1 MLKRIALI
9 VILPLSLLAQEAP
22 KPAPPKPTHVYKLD
36 YVVSELDAGKRTDT
50 KEYTLLLDGDRTGR
64 LRVGTRIPVTVGTSI
79 DAAGGRPQYQ
89 YMDLGVII
97 EATGRPGSLTDNT
110 LGLRTRVEV
119 SSIAMPAAESG
130 KAATIGLSTQPI
142 VRNFTGESDVT
153 VPFNKPTT
161 LFTLDEPNSKRSF
174 QVQLTATEI
183 R

>member
-1 MLKRIALI
+1 MLKKIALI
-9 VILPLSLLAQEAP
+9 VILPLALLAQEAP

-36 YVVSELDAGKRTDT
+36 YVVSELDAGKKTDT

-64 LRVGTRIPVTVGTSI
+64 LRVGTRIPVAMSGPN
-79 DAAGGRPQYQ
+79 PQYQ
-89 YMDLGVII
+89 YMDLGVTI

-119 SSIAMPAAESG
+119 SSIAMPATESA
-130 KAATIGLSTQPI
+130 KATAIGSPTQPI

>member
-1 MLKRIALI
+1 MLKKIALI
-9 VILPLSLLAQEAP
+9 VILPLALLAQEAP

-36 YVVSELDAGKRTDT
+36 YVVSELDAGKKTDT

-64 LRVGTRIPVTVGTSI
+64 LRVGTRIPVAISGPN
-79 DAAGGRPQYQ
+79 PQWQ
-89 YMDLGVII
+89 YMDLGVTI
-97 EATGRPGSLTDNT
+97 EATAMTTSETS

-119 SSIAMPAAESG
+119 SSIAMPTAESG
-130 KAATIGLSTQPI
+130 KAATIGSPTQPI
-142 VRNFTGESDVT
+142 IRNLTGESQVT

>member
-9 VILPLSLLAQEAP
+9 VILPLALLAQEAP

-36 YVVSELDAGKRTDT
+36 YVLTELDGGKKTDS
-50 KEYTLLLDGDRTGR
+50 KNYTMLLDGDRKTGR
-64 LRVGTRIPVTVGTSI
+64 LRVGTRMPVATG
-79 DAAGGRPQYQ
+79 AGEAKWQ
-89 YMDLGVII
+89 YMDLGVVI
-97 EATGRPGSLTDNT
+97 EATTQSATDTN
-110 LGLRTRVEV
+110 LGLRTRVEA
-119 SSIAMPAAESG
+119 SSIVMPTAESG
-130 KAATIGLSTQPI
+130 KAATIGSPTQPI
-142 VRNFTGESDVT
+142 VRNLTGESDVT

>member
-9 VILPLSLLAQEAP
+9 VVLPLSLLAQEAP
-22 KPAPPKPTHVYKLD
+22 KQPPPPKPTHVYKLD
-36 YVVSELDAGKRTDT
+36 YVLTELEGGKKTDS
-50 KEYTLLLDGDRTGR
+50 KDYTLLLEGDRTGR
-64 LRVGTRIPVTVGTSI
+64 LRVGSRIPVATAGSQTSSTW
-79 DAAGGRPQYQ
+79 Q
-89 YMDLGVII
+89 YMDLGVTI
-97 EATGRPGSLTDNT
+97 EATALPGSPTDST

-130 KAATIGLSTQPI
+130 KAGAIGSPTQPI
-142 VRNFTGESDVT
+142 IRNFTGESQVT

>member
-1 MLKRIALI
+1 MLKKIALL
-9 VILPLSLLAQEAP
+9 VILPLALLAQEAP

-36 YVVSELDAGKRTDT
+36 YLLTELEGGKKTDS
-50 KEYTLLLDGDRTGR
+50 KDYTVLLDGDRTGR
-64 LRVGTRIPVTVGTSI
+64 LRVGTRIPVTVGTPV
-79 DAAGGRPQYQ
+79 DVPGGRPQYQ

-97 EATGRPGSLTDNT
+97 EATARPGSLTDNT
-110 LGLRTRVEV
+110 LGLRTRVEA
-119 SSIAMPAAESG
+119 SSIATPTAESG
-130 KAATIGLSTQPI
+130 KAATIGSLAQPI

-174 QVQLTATEI
+174 QVQLTPTEI